1 MQEWTREETVSV
13 EEFWRLF
20 SKSSRELMS
29 TRGTG
34 GLERRGTETEPVWV
48 GNWRNTGEEAAL
60 ETEMPSTFQ
69 AWMGRKI
76 VVTLTEISK
85 SAGRAGWG
93 GGSNESQFGYVEFEM
108 PSSLV
113 RKDVKQADMKAV
125 PVSKHLL
132 GD

>member
-1 MQEWTREETVSV
+1 MEAIFKVQ
-13 EEFWRLF
+13 
-20 SKSSRELMS
+20 SRTNEHP
-29 TRGTG
+29 RHWGVG
-34 GLERRGTETEPVWV
+34 EAACRRRGTETEPVWV

-132 GD
+132 WD